1 MTGNMSG
8 DDRLQE
14 RDRYRQHNRYQLVVG
29 EGKEQGLIPLRRIT
43 PFVASLLAP
52 APCGRGVA
60 SGRYAPCLVAMRPS
74 LNKHLEVFMRTIER
88 VKHVIKMNT
97 GASSVFRDLVRHL
110 AYPGDNWPISLNRAV
125 TVLDDDNLELYFRC
139 LREIRTSGLGEEF
152 FELANC
158 WNDRTE
164 KTRWL

>member
-1 MTGNMSG
+1 MF
-8 DDRLQE
+8 DR
-14 RDRYRQHNRYQLVVG
+14 RGV
-29 EGKEQGLIPLRRIT
+29 EQGLILLRRIT

-60 SGRYAPCLVAMRPS
+60 SGRDATFV
-74 LNKHLEVFMRTIER
+74 NHLEVFMRTIER
-88 VKHVIKMNT
+88 VKKIINMNT
-97 GASSVFRDLVRHL
+97 GASTVFRDLVRHL
-110 AYPGDNWPISLNRAV
+110 AYPGDNRPISLNFV
-125 TVLDDDNLELYFRC
+125 VSVLDDDTLELYFRC
-139 LREIRTSGLGEEF
+139 LREIRAASSGLGEDF